1 MRDLLAMERNAQ
13 TGSIFHPGRRE
24 FLAFV
29 WLHWTVAHAASLGS
43 FALVM
48 PHLVNIYGDWGLY
61 LLLLIIGS
69 LFVIAL
75 QGVVLRSAGF
85 LAQGWV
91 ACQCLAT
98 AFGIVFALPFL
109 CLAPGLPGFH
119 WIMIFSSLGALFC
132 LGASMGFI
140 QVGFLNLSPEKE
152 ASWWLCNGLGMSA
165 AGGVV
170 YLVAPL
176 LGAHFSQLNCPQS
189 LVATLA
195 GGAYG
200 IVSGWGIV
208 QTLRRQNSLW
218 QAMNAGK
225 S

>member
-1 MRDLLAMERNAQ
+1 MRDLLEVKQSIPA
-13 TGSIFHPGRRE
+13 GSIFHPGRPE

-29 WLHWTVAHAASLGS
+29 WLHWTVVNATGLGS
-43 FALVM
+43 FALIM
-48 PHLVNIYGDWGLY
+48 PRLVNIYGDLGLH
-61 LLLLIIGS
+61 LLLLIAGCLIV
-69 LFVIAL
+69 FAL
-75 QGVVLRSAGF
+75 QGVVLRGAGF

-98 AFGIVFALPFL
+98 AFGMVFALPFL

-132 LGASMGFI
+132 LGASMGFV
-140 QVGFLNLSPEKE
+140 QVGFLNLTPEKE
-152 ASWWLCNGLGMSA
+152 VSWWLWNGLGMSA

-170 YLVAPL
+170 YLVAAL
-176 LGAHFSQLNCPQS
+176 LGAHLSQLNCPAS

-195 GGAYG
+195 GGTYG
-200 IVSGWGIV
+200 IVSGWGVV